1 MTGVN
6 MLRQSLAAVAFSGF
20 LAVGVWAQG
29 TNATASTPD
38 PDVVQD
44 QRDINHDRRD
54 VHQDTRDIHHDRKDL
69 RNDRKDAV
77 NRE

>member
-20 LAVGVWAQG
+20 LAAGVSAQG
-29 TNATASTPD
+29 TNATASTPN
-38 PDVVQD
+38 PDLTQD

-54 VHQDTRDIHHDRKDL
+54 VHPDRD
-69 RNDRKDAV
+69 V
-77 NRE
+77 